1 MGVWQAAAL
10 ASEFGFSVVGSM
22 VAGVAIGRFLDS
34 RLGTSPLFVLL
45 GLIGGLLFSIY
56 LIYAIYRLQ
65 LAPRRGRAAMA
76 RRRQAGE
83 AGEPPGEPSALDRH
97 GR

>member
-1 MGVWQAAAL
+1 MGLWQAAAL

-22 VAGVAIGRFLDS
+22 VAGVVIGRYLDS
-34 RLGTSPLFVLL
+34 RLGTGPLFVLL

-65 LAPRRGRAAMA
+65 LAPRRQAQAKGASGRRAGAAT
-76 RRRQAGE
+76 
-83 AGEPPGEPSALDRH
+83 EPPEIDRR